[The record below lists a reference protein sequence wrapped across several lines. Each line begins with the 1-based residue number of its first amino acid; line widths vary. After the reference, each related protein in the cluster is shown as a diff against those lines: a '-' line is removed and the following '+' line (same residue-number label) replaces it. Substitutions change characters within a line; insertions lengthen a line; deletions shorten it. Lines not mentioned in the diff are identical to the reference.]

1 MITKA
6 STNLVSAGPAPE
18 IDKVVLGALLCL
30 TGAVV
35 LWLLP
40 KVRVDQRPLLR
51 GVAMMQLSLGAVLLS
66 ILGGLLPQ
74 R

>member
-1 MITKA
+1 MNSLA
-6 STNLVSAGPAPE
+6 
-18 IDKVVLGALLCL
+18 VVLGALLCL

-51 GVAMMQLSLGAVLLS
+51 GVALVQLNLGAVLLS